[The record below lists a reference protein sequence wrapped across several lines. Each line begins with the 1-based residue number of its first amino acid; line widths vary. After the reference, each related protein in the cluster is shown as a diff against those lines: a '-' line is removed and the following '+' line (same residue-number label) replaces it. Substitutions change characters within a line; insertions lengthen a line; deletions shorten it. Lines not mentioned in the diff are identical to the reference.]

1 MAVAQCGTEQKMA
14 DTENFGE
21 WLEEHLPLIIDQNI
35 VSLAVIGIDNED
47 NLKSLYWR
55 TSVKDRQMMAA
66 MMMNDNLL
74 EMIRANR
81 DEIIDILNGEDDD
94 DG

>member
-1 MAVAQCGTEQKMA
+1 MA

>member
-1 MAVAQCGTEQKMA
+1 MA
-14 DTENFGE
+14 DTENFAE

-55 TSVKDRQMMAA
+55 TSVKDRQMMSA

-81 DEIIDILNGEDDD
+81 EEIIEILESEGEE
-94 DG
+94 

>member
-1 MAVAQCGTEQKMA
+1 MA
-14 DTENFGE
+14 DTENFAS

-55 TSVKDRQMMAA
+55 TSVKDRQMMSA

-81 DEIIDILNGEDDD
+81 EEIIEILESEGEE
-94 DG
+94 

>member
-1 MAVAQCGTEQKMA
+1 MA
-14 DTENFGE
+14 DTENFAS

-55 TSVKDRQMMAA
+55 TSIKDRQMMAA

-81 DEIIDILNGEDDD
+81 EEIIEILESEGEDNASL
-94 DG
+94 

>member
-1 MAVAQCGTEQKMA
+1 MV
-14 DTENFGE
+14 DTDFVE

-74 EMIRANR
+74 DMIRANR
-81 DEIIDILNGEDDD
+81 EEIIEILESEGED
-94 DG
+94 G

>member
-1 MAVAQCGTEQKMA
+1 MTDEESFA
-14 DTENFGE
+14 E
-21 WLEEHLPLIIDQNI
+21 WLEEHLPQIIDRNI

-47 NLKSLYWR
+47 NIRSLYWR
-55 TSVKDRQMMAA
+55 TSVKDRQLMAA

-81 DEIIDILNGEDDD
+81 DEILEILGGCE
-94 DG
+94 GCS

>member
-1 MAVAQCGTEQKMA
+1 MANT
-14 DTENFGE
+14 DNFAE

-81 DEIIDILNGEDDD
+81 DEIIGILNGEDN
-94 DG
+94 DGDI